1 MLKLLIADDE
11 LYVREY
17 MKTILDWNSLG
28 ICVCGCAED
37 GPEAIE
43 VAENTKPDMA
53 FLDINMPGLDGLT
66 LTETLKEKFPDLV
79 IAFVTGYSEFEYA
92 RKALQLGAEEYL
104 LKPFSPEELGTAVQ
118 RMLLKIK
125 KRREERHESRSD
137 RLVLRENV
145 IHQLLN
151 SGDMNLYESR
161 KKHMETLG
169 IQFPY
174 SDFLAVQMEI
184 QMRENVSEEDWGL
197 WKFSIRNIKEEYPSI
212 PKTCFYMV
220 NEEGKKL
227 GIVLNGE
234 EKSLEKETLQDYFSE
249 IKEIIWNYLNLL
261 VTIGIGERRT
271 EPERLSNSYNEAKS
285 ACQEQ
290 QLGGYG
296 KIYFYGESQKFR
308 SRRADE
314 IIDAV
319 EKEIQKHYQE
329 YDLTVEKIAENVYLD
344 SSYIRR
350 IFSKYKGRTIV
361 DYLTDYRMKE
371 ARKLLEKGGIPVGRV
386 AEMVGYTDQ
395 GYFSKCFKK
404 YYGMTPSRCPVLS
417 KS

>member
-53 FLDINMPGLDGLT
+53 FLDINMPGMDGLT

-169 IQFPY
+169 IQFILI
-174 SDFLAVQMEI
+174 FWQF
-184 QMRENVSEEDWGL
+184 R
-197 WKFSIRNIKEEYPSI
+197 WK
-212 PKTCFYMV
+212 
-220 NEEGKKL
+220 
-227 GIVLNGE
+227 
-234 EKSLEKETLQDYFSE
+234 
-249 IKEIIWNYLNLL
+249 
-261 VTIGIGERRT
+261 
-271 EPERLSNSYNEAKS
+271 
-285 ACQEQ
+285 
-290 QLGGYG
+290 
-296 KIYFYGESQKFR
+296 
-308 SRRADE
+308 SR
-314 IIDAV
+314 
-319 EKEIQKHYQE
+319 
-329 YDLTVEKIAENVYLD
+329 
-344 SSYIRR
+344 
-350 IFSKYKGRTIV
+350 
-361 DYLTDYRMKE
+361 
-371 ARKLLEKGGIPVGRV
+371 
-386 AEMVGYTDQ
+386 
-395 GYFSKCFKK
+395 
-404 YYGMTPSRCPVLS
+404 
-417 KS
+417 